1 MISQKVLSF
10 LKKNKIT
17 YQVVHHKQVFTAF
30 DLSNTLKE
38 KLNKIAKTLVVR
50 ADKKYVL
57 VVLPAHLRVDFNK
70 LKKALKAKAVEM
82 APEETMAKI
91 FKIKPGAITPFGGLH
106 KVETYLDK
114 ALFKAKEV
122 LVGAGSFT
130 DSLRLQTKDLA
141 KLEKVTLA
149 DLGSA
154 AKKAVKKVTKKVLK
168 KVAAKL

>member
-10 LKKNKIT
+10 LKRNKIT
-17 YQVVHHKQVFTAF
+17 YQVVRHKQVFTAF
-30 DLSNTLKE
+30 DLATTLKE
-38 KLNKIAKTLVVR
+38 KMNKIAKTLVVQ

-70 LKKALKAKAVEM
+70 LKKALKAKVVEM
-82 APEETMAKI
+82 APEKAMSKA
-91 FKIKPGAITPFGGLH
+91 FKIKPGAITPFGGIH

-114 ALFKAKEV
+114 ALLKVKEV

-130 DSLRLQTKDLA
+130 DSLRLQTRDLA

-154 AKKAVKKVTKKVLK
+154 AKKAAKKATKKVLK
-168 KVAAKL
+168 KVAEKL